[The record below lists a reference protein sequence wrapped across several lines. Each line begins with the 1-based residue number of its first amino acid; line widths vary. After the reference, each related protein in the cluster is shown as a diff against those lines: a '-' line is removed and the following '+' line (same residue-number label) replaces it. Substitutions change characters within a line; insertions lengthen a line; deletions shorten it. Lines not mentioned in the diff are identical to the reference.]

1 MLLNEVWCQKN
12 LESGHVVYAPH
23 KLIWAVIFWSLAL
36 GRRSRDGKVTSEM
49 YISFVGILAY
59 FHLSCLVLGIT
70 ERMGVQH
77 ASFSGEVP
85 LHSFWAHS
93 KGKLRFLFFLSLC
106 SHWLSLFLIF
116 PSSSLAF
123 FLLPLSLSHSV
134 FPSPCSHKERMPQH
148 QCCREGSAHTKVQ
161 ALLHADKALLIGNA
175 KDESWSAAAAPL
187 EIRKCCG

>member
-59 FHLSCLVLGIT
+59 FHISCLVLGIT

-123 FLLPLSLSHSV
+123 SSSPSLPLPLCLSLSLLSQREDAPAPV
-134 FPSPCSHKERMPQH
+134 LPWGFSPYKGSGFASRWQSSHNWE
-148 QCCREGSAHTKVQ
+148 C
-161 ALLHADKALLIGNA
+161 
-175 KDESWSAAAAPL
+175 
-187 EIRKCCG
+187 